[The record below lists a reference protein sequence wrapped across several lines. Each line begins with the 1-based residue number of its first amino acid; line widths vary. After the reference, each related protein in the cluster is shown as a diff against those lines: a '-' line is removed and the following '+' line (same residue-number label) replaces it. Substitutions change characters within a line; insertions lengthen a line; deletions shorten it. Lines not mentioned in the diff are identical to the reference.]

1 LPSASCST
9 ARPFAVIEWTVW
21 DGCTPQY
28 GRRLLRR
35 GISIRPCARKRF
47 LEQVAIRQPRTRVK
61 PFLERL
67 NATMGLSRFWIG
79 IFGCRVLV
87 RRRDSERFGRVRLYC
102 PEREA
107 RTADATGLALDRIA
121 QKGPQ
126 CRPRPPSENSAAGQ
140 CEHGEGGAT
149 RPRWSSEGGLG
160 RVPINR

>member
-1 LPSASCST
+1 
-9 ARPFAVIEWTVW
+9 
-21 DGCTPQY
+21 
-28 GRRLLRR
+28 
-35 GISIRPCARKRF
+35 
-47 LEQVAIRQPRTRVK
+47 
-61 PFLERL
+61 
-67 NATMGLSRFWIG
+67 MSRFSTQTRLRKG
-79 IFGCRVLV
+79 
-87 RRRDSERFGRVRLYC
+87 FGRVRLYC